1 MTKVAIVDYGS
12 GNIRSIQ
19 FALSRLGVE
28 GVLSDDPD
36 LIRSAEKVIFPGVGQ
51 ASYAM
56 NNLKSRGL
64 DKIIPTLSQPV
75 LGICLGMQLMCLKT
89 EERGTKGL
97 GIFPLEVLRFP
108 SGLNVPHM
116 GWNALDKVDNI
127 LKNSSIERGYAYFV
141 HSYCFEA
148 DDPHTVAARCEY
160 GETFPAAV
168 LSGNIAGVQFHPE
181 KSQAYG
187 LGLLRNFLT
196 WEPS

>member
-19 FALSRLGVE
+19 FALNRLGVK

-56 NNLKSRGL
+56 DNLKSRGL

-89 EERGTKGL
+89 EERDTEGL

-127 LKNSSIERGYAYFV
+127 LKNPSIERGYAYFV
-141 HSYCFEA
+141 HSYYVPLSPYTIAQTSYGLPFS
-148 DDPHTVAARCEY
+148 AALQKDNFYAC
-160 GETFPAAV
+160 
-168 LSGNIAGVQFHPE
+168 QFHPE
-181 KSQAYG
+181 KSG
-187 LGLLRNFLT
+187 DLGEQILFNFL
-196 WEPS
+196 EL